1 MIWVHCGAEAFVT
14 STQSLAARMAQE
26 AKGIGVLVTAEAEL
40 MDRFTPFPKGVE
52 TEAIPADSTSKVR
65 GFLQDWRPYS
75 LIWNGGALRPALL
88 RNTHR
93 AGINATLINTQV
105 SDILGGSAR
114 WIPGAAKTAVQAFD
128 RILTLDGTTAT
139 RLRRGGVPADRVEAA
154 GPILED
160 PLPLPHNQNELAV
173 MVEALSTRPVWFAA
187 NISHREVEDM
197 AAAHIVASRKSHRM
211 LMLITPADLDS
222 GPEVATTLRDAGLR
236 VGLRSDGDDPLP
248 EMQAYVADLPG
259 ELGLWYRAAPL
270 TFMGGTMR
278 GGKVLSPFDPIILG
292 SGVVH
297 STRKSPH
304 RARFQRLADVEA
316 CREIRSAAELGIA
329 IAALSSPEQSARMA
343 LAGWEEITRTADKS
357 NTLIRQAIE
366 QAELAGTP

>member
-128 RILTLDGTTAT
+128 RILTLDGHNRHPPAPG
-139 RLRRGGVPADRVEAA
+139 RRAGQTGVEAA

-222 GPEVATTLRDAGLR
+222 GPEVATTLRDA
-236 VGLRSDGDDPLP
+236 
-248 EMQAYVADLPG
+248 
-259 ELGLWYRAAPL
+259 RAAGGF
-270 TFMGGTMR
+270 TFRWG
-278 GGKVLSPFDPIILG
+278 
-292 SGVVH
+292 
-297 STRKSPH
+297 
-304 RARFQRLADVEA
+304 
-316 CREIRSAAELGIA
+316 
-329 IAALSSPEQSARMA
+329 
-343 LAGWEEITRTADKS
+343 
-357 NTLIRQAIE
+357 
-366 QAELAGTP
+366 